1 MSQTH
6 QIIAALFPLLAL
18 VVAGLTVVA
27 VRRPW
32 HRHKTVQEAP
42 ASDVTFHTSA
52 GTVGVAINVIRA
64 AKDLER
70 RAHDLAQDLE
80 RNLVR

>member
-1 MSQTH
+1 MSQTN
-6 QIIAALFPLLAL
+6 QIIAMLFPLLAL
-18 VVAGLTVVA
+18 AVAGVTAVA

-32 HRHKTVQEAP
+32 RQKAVRNGQAADIIATT
-42 ASDVTFHTSA
+42 DVA
-52 GTVGVAINVIRA
+52 GSGFLIA

-80 RNLVR
+80 RTLVR

>member
-32 HRHKTVQEAP
+32 RRHKPAQEAP
-42 ASDVTFHTSA
+42 VSDMTMYTS
-52 GTVGVAINVIRA
+52 TVGVAINVITA